1 MTTITDKKIEL
12 VDPRVED
19 HLDEDKPI
27 RGQKY
32 VLLSFVSP
40 EDVIINKEALFF
52 SKFIESFSTNVKEIF
67 GSIKEKYPETK
78 DVIDSVCD
86 NHKYIF
92 DAKEMDEQ
100 YKFFKSVNGQELE
113 AKYHADNKGITTI
126 RGVKVRGCFETIEEA
141 KTRSEFLK
149 KLGDKFHI
157 YVGEVGCWCAW
168 APDPE
173 FIKDVEYSNTQ
184 LNTLM
189 KEYKQNM
196 EDKDAVFE
204 SRKNSIVAASQQSI
218 QSEQPMGAE
227 TSLSQ
232 TPSDALNDEIT
243 DNTNTNVELSSIKE
257 SIENVDVWS
266 ERKQEQ
272 K

>member
-1 MTTITDKKIEL
+1 MTTTDDKKREI

-40 EDVIINKEALFF
+40 EDVIINKDIMYFN
-52 SKFIESFSTNVKEIF
+52 KFLESFSNNVNELFK
-67 GSIKEKYPETK
+67 SLKDNYP
-78 DVIDSVCD
+78 DSSSVIDNIYE

-92 DAKEMDEQ
+92 DVKELNEQ
-100 YKFFKSVNGQELE
+100 LKFFKSVNGEELE
-113 AKYHADNKGITTI
+113 AKYNRENNGITTM
-126 RGVKVRGCFETIEEA
+126 RGVKVRGTFETIEEA
-141 KTRSEFLK
+141 KNRSEFLK

-157 YVGEVGCWCAW
+157 YVAEVGCWCAW
-168 APDPE
+168 SPDPE
-173 FIKDVEYSNTQ
+173 FIKDIEYSNTQ

-196 EDKDAVFE
+196 EDKDIIFE
-204 SRKNSIVAASQQSI
+204 NRKNNVIAA
-218 QSEQPMGAE
+218 A
-227 TSLSQ
+227 TSNTQ
-232 TPSDALNDEIT
+232 TPTDALNNDIV
-243 DNTNTNVELSSIKE
+243 DDGNVELDSIKE

-266 ERKQEQ
+266 ERKQQ
-272 K
+272 

>member
-1 MTTITDKKIEL
+1 MTTTDKKIEL
-12 VDPRVED
+12 IDPRVED

-78 DVIDSVCD
+78 DVIDSISD

-100 YKFFKSVNGQELE
+100 YKFFKSVKGQELE
-113 AKYHADNKGITTI
+113 AKYHTDNKGITSI

-204 SRKNSIVAASQQSI
+204 SRKNSIVAASQQ
-218 QSEQPMGAE
+218 QAAEKVGEPVGAD
-227 TSLSQ
+227 TSSSQ

-243 DNTNTNVELSSIKE
+243 DDTNVELTSIKE

>member
-1 MTTITDKKIEL
+1 MAAVTDKNIAL

-52 SKFIESFSTNVKEIF
+52 SKFMESFSNNVKEIF
-67 GSIKEKYPETK
+67 DSIKEKYPDSK
-78 DVIDSVCD
+78 DVIDTISD

-100 YKFFKSVNGQELE
+100 YKFFKSVHGPELE
-113 AKYHADNKGITTI
+113 SKYHADNKGITSI
-126 RGVKVRGCFETIEEA
+126 RGVKVRGCFETLDEA
-141 KTRSEFLK
+141 RTRSEFLK

-173 FIKDVEYSNTQ
+173 FIKDVEYSNSQ

-196 EDKDAVFE
+196 DDKDTVFE
-204 SRKNSIVAASQQSI
+204 SRKNSIVAASSLDNKQS
-218 QSEQPMGAE
+218 P
-227 TSLSQ
+227 T
-232 TPSDALNDEIT
+232 DALNDDIT
-243 DNTNTNVELSSIKE
+243 DDTNVELSSIKE

-266 ERKQEQ
+266 QRKEEE

>member
-1 MTTITDKKIEL
+1 MTTVEDKKIEL

-40 EDVIINKEALFF
+40 EDVIANKEVVFF
-52 SKFIESFSTNVKEIF
+52 SKFIESFSNNVRDMFK
-67 GSIKEKYPETK
+67 SIKDKYPETS
-78 DVIDSVCD
+78 DVIDNLSE
-86 NHKYIF
+86 NHKYVL
-92 DAKEMDEQ
+92 DPADLNEQ
-100 YKFFKSVNGQELE
+100 YNFFKSVHGQDLE

-168 APDPE
+168 SPDPE
-173 FIKDVEYSNTQ
+173 FIKDVEYANTQ

-196 EDKDAVFE
+196 EDKDIIFE
-204 SRKNSIVAASQQSI
+204 SRKNKIVAESSQQS
-218 QSEQPMGAE
+218 
-227 TSLSQ
+227 SQ
-232 TPSDALNDEIT
+232 TPTDALNDEIS
-243 DNTNTNVELSSIKE
+243 DDTNVELSSIKE

-266 ERKQEQ
+266 DRK